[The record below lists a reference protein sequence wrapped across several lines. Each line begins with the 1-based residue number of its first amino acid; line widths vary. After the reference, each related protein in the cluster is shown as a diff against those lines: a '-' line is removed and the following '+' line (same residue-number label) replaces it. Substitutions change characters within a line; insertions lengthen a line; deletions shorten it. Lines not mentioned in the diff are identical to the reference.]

1 MLSNQEK
8 LNKAIK
14 SVREVVSI
22 IDWIYEQ
29 NRQMI
34 DGNEVLEKDF
44 IGFKRIA
51 TNTIERLEHPTLSI
65 AMVGT
70 TSAGKSTL
78 VNAFIGRKVAP
89 VESKEMSAGVLHLTH
104 SRDIS
109 LTILPTDKAKW
120 KVGVFNDVSDPEIYS
135 RITEIFNQYHS
146 LGSKVSA
153 PQIKVQGPIEWQT
166 NRSILNLPDNL
177 RIEFIDL
184 PGLKTIQDPKNLSV
198 IQKMVSKA
206 LCIVAMDFT
215 DVDQSRIQRLLD
227 EVKDIV
233 RSLNNNTE
241 FLLFLLNK
249 VDNVKAGQINVQEKI
264 EELQSLISKTLNLKE
279 NKEIIPFIGHLLYL
293 VQLAVDKNENT
304 GDIIGYNPAILSN
317 IWEDIGN
324 VFKQKKNSG
333 EISIEEY
340 RLCKEVENAIDEN
353 EAIPLET
360 IKRFYNLCVKISYA
374 DRLYAELNRRINES
388 FGHIVIRPSMD
399 DYTRYL
405 SKLLGDLEA
414 YINISRNSSALDLI
428 SERIGMLKSRIY
440 LEGTCEETAYASAL
454 HIIDEIKNTLSVI
467 KEKLSKDNDEEN
479 LAIAYRIEK
488 DLKKLL
494 KEIDKRGKGYIVSQ
508 IEDINSCID
517 EIATKLSQLK
527 SEEEIIHYLDSQNKM
542 RQRAISIFNGMS
554 DVPQTIKNTLTT
566 NYLALFR
573 RMIANKES
581 QGAFIEKVSSE
592 MATSLAK
599 EFGIPYKMLY
609 DLFYVHF
616 NGFTKSVDKYTLETR
631 YQKSETWKRETVNS
645 LTSSDRRIRDV
656 LSNLTNMEF
665 QKETSRLV
673 GSIEQYL
680 NKELMSILTEV
691 QENANIQSADISKL
705 LENTLNVLQAPI
717 ELPDDLFRF
726 TTPSNTV
733 GRGRVKTGTRTIVN
747 EGLCCDDYDYEDV
760 YEDTYK
766 YSYDNEVGCYN
777 RWISGVDASVGE
789 FWKIINNWLKRQVE
803 IFMIKIKDAVLQV
816 ADMIDEMFNNRLRE
830 LQDEQNQDMAKLD
843 LVSAKIFEIQV
854 IQNNTIEE

>member
-29 NRQMI
+29 NRHMI

-44 IGFKRIA
+44 TEFKKIA
-51 TNTIERLEHPTLSI
+51 AVTIEKLEHPTLSI

-78 VNAFIGRKVAP
+78 VDAFTGRNVAP
-89 VESKEMSAGVLHLTH
+89 IEQGEMSAGVLHLTH

-109 LTILPTDKAKW
+109 LTILPTDGAKW
-120 KVGVFNDVSDPEIYS
+120 KVGTFNNVSDPEIYS
-135 RITEIFNQYHS
+135 RLKEIFKQYHV

-153 PQIKVQGPIEWQT
+153 PQIRVQGPIEWQT
-166 NRSILNLPDNL
+166 NKSILNLPDNL

-184 PGLKTIQDPKNLSV
+184 PGLKTMQDPKNLSV

-233 RSLNNNTE
+233 KSFNNNTE

-249 VDNVKAGQINVQEKI
+249 VDNVKSGQINVQEKI

-304 GDIIGYNPAILSN
+304 GDIIGYNPDILSK
-317 IWEDIGN
+317 IWDEVN

-353 EAIPLET
+353 ETLPLET

-374 DRLYAELNRRINES
+374 DRLYAELNRRIDES

-399 DYTRYL
+399 DYTKYL

-414 YINISRNSSALDLI
+414 YINISRNSSVLDLI

-440 LEGTCEETAYASAL
+440 LEGTYEETAYASAL
-454 HIIDEIKNTLSVI
+454 HIIEEIKITLSVI

-494 KEIDKRGKGYIVSQ
+494 KKIDERGKGYIVSQ

-517 EIATKLSQLK
+517 EIAKELSRLK
-527 SEEEIIHYLDSQNKM
+527 SEEEVIRYLDFQNKM
-542 RQRAISIFNGMS
+542 GQRAISIFTGMS

-592 MATSLAK
+592 MATSLAT
-599 EFGIPYKMLY
+599 EFGIPYKKLY

-673 GSIEQYL
+673 GSIERYL

-705 LENTLNVLQAPI
+705 LENTLNASQASI
-717 ELPDDLFRF
+717 ELPDDLFLF
-726 TTPSNTV
+726 TTPSYTV
-733 GRGRVKTGTRTIVN
+733 GSGRVKTGTRTIVN

-777 RWISGVDASVGE
+777 RWTSGVDASVGE
-789 FWKIINNWLKRQVE
+789 FWKIINNWFKKQVE
-803 IFMIKIKDAVLQV
+803 IFMIEIKNAVLQV
-816 ADMIDEMFNNRLRE
+816 ADMIDKMFNNQLRE
-830 LQDEQNQDMAKLD
+830 LQEEQNQDMAKLD
-843 LVSAKIFEIQV
+843 QVSAKIYEIQV
-854 IQNNTIEE
+854 IQNNIIEE